1 MSENEPHY
9 LVTGATGFLGRHV
22 IGAIRAKHPKARLFT
37 LVREPAHPSIAT
49 LEYLKGVEL
58 ITGSPVED
66 GDWRNDPRF
75 GEIDGIFHL
84 AAEVKHTRDGAGSMV
99 RFNVDA
105 TTTMVRLA
113 AQKKCR
119 VVFVSTSGT
128 VACSPNADYA
138 PDENAPYCDPV
149 VRTWPYYVSKIRAE
163 KESMRLAKELGV
175 ELVII
180 RPPVLLGPGDHRFRS
195 VTNVMRVLDG
205 KVPFVFNGGINFVDI
220 RDAAAA
226 IVAAMTHASPRMVYH
241 LPGTSS
247 SLDGFFRRVARVAG
261 LEASWRV
268 IPTKIVWVVA
278 KLNRMLGQ
286 KVRVVPDPVVIEM
299 ASHHWG
305 LSSRFASVDLMYRS
319 RDPDQ
324 TIADTVEW
332 IRTAKASAASRQHV
346 RAS

>member
-1 MSENEPHY
+1 MSESEPHY

-22 IGAIRAKHPKARLFT
+22 IGAIRAKHPNARLVT

-58 ITGSPVED
+58 ITGSPVEA
-66 GDWRNDPRF
+66 GEWLNDARLS
-75 GEIDGIFHL
+75 ELDGIFHL
-84 AAEVKHTRDGAGSMV
+84 AAEVKHTRDDVGSMM

-113 AQKKCR
+113 AEKKCR
-119 VVFVSTSGT
+119 IVFVSTSGT
-128 VACSPNADYA
+128 VACSPNADYS
-138 PDENAPYCDPV
+138 PDESAPYCEGV
-149 VRTWPYYVSKIRAE
+149 VGSWPYYVSKIRAE
-163 KESMRLAKELGV
+163 RESVELADQLGV

-195 VTNVMRVLDG
+195 ITNVMRVLDG
-205 KVPFVFNGGINFVDI
+205 KLPFAFTGGINFADI
-220 RDAAAA
+220 RDCAQA
-226 IVAAMTHASPRMVYH
+226 IVAAMTRVSPRAIYH

-261 LEASWRV
+261 IDASWRV
-268 IPTKIVWVVA
+268 VPAGIVLVLA
-278 KLNRMLGQ
+278 RINHLAGR
-286 KVRVVPDPVVIEM
+286 RVHMIPDPVVVEM
-299 ASHHWG
+299 GSHHWG
-305 LSSRFASVDLMYRS
+305 LSSKFASVDLFYS
-319 RDPDQ
+319 PRDPDE

-332 IRTAKASAASRQHV
+332 IRAAKGAPARRQRA

>member
-22 IGAIRAKHPKARLFT
+22 IGAVRAKFPNARLFT

-49 LEYLKGVEL
+49 LDYLKGVEL
-58 ITGSPVED
+58 IMGTPVET
-66 GDWRNDPRF
+66 GEWRNDARLA
-75 GEIDGIFHL
+75 GLDGIFHL
-84 AAEVKHTRDGAGSMV
+84 AAEVKHSRDDVGSML

-105 TTTMVRLA
+105 TTTMVRFA
-113 AQKKCR
+113 AEQKCR

-128 VACSPNADYA
+128 VACSPHADYS
-138 PDENAPYCDPV
+138 PDENAPYCEPV
-149 VRTWPYYVSKIRAE
+149 VGAWPYYMSKIRAE
-163 KESMRLAKELGV
+163 KESAELAKELGV
-175 ELVII
+175 ELVIV

-195 VTNVMRVLDG
+195 ITNVKRVLDG
-205 KVPFVFNGGINFVDI
+205 RLPFVWSGGINFADI

-226 IVAAMTHASPRMVYH
+226 IVAAMTHGSPRTVYH

-261 LEASWRV
+261 MKASWPV
-268 IPTKIVWVVA
+268 LPAGIVLA
-278 KLNRMLGQ
+278 FARLNHLLGR
-286 KVRVVPDPVVIEM
+286 KVQIVPDPVVIEM

-332 IRTAKASAASRQHV
+332 IRAA
-346 RAS
+346 RARALWPRIQG